1 VTARTTLRSLME
13 AGTVLAPCVYDC
25 SSARA
30 VELSGFDA
38 MLLSGSEVSMSMKGI
53 PDMGLLSLEELLWA
67 VERICDISPIPLA
80 VDIEDGFGGSAL
92 QAYETVRRVAKAGA
106 MGVLMED
113 EAEPGYARD
122 VSLDNVVP
130 REDYYA
136 KIRAA
141 VKAVEGTDCMVI
153 ARSNLGSADLEEAI
167 ERMRFCVEE
176 LGAHASTIVNI
187 TTAADAAE
195 VARRVPGLK
204 MFADINAKRG
214 LEKMDYAALQEMG
227 YSLVTMHYTM
237 KAAMAGMIEAGRA
250 NRAEMGNTF
259 SNDMMADE
267 YPGHSGMPFFAAQE
281 LLDLEATFTGKDVRF
296 NDPRTVHAPDAG

>member
-1 VTARTTLRSLME
+1 
-13 AGTVLAPCVYDC
+13 
-25 SSARA
+25 
-30 VELSGFDA
+30 
-38 MLLSGSEVSMSMKGI
+38 
-53 PDMGLLSLEELLWA
+53 
-67 VERICDISPIPLA
+67 
-80 VDIEDGFGGSAL
+80 
-92 QAYETVRRVAKAGA
+92 

-153 ARSNLGSADLEEAI
+153 ARSNLGTADLDEAI

-187 TTAADAAE
+187 TTAQDAAE

-214 LEKMDYAALQEMG
+214 LEKMDYAALHEMG
-227 YSLVTMHYTM
+227 YSLVTMHFTM

-259 SNDMMADE
+259 SNGMMADE

-296 NDPRTVHAPDAG
+296 NDPRTVHTPDAG